1 MNLPRKDL
9 LKKLGGFIF
18 PLILLQLGFGA
29 GFTQGSDD
37 VSQSSKDINWD
48 QRIDNLLKVSQRR
61 PMI

>member
-18 PLILLQLGFGA
+18 PLMLLQLGFGA

-37 VSQSSKDINWD
+37 VSQSSKNIN
-48 QRIDNLLKVSQRR
+48 
-61 PMI
+61 